1 MRDLIS
7 IEQVQPSYIFWQIRT
22 IVPEK
27 GEEGEEKEHGI
38 HIILAP
44 RQPLSCNESDNYQS
58 LNLDSK
64 GHTLY
69 YVSVNELKFLSAIC
83 TGLKYDV
90 GSQVK
95 ISLINRDQNLS
106 LAGPIRTS
114 G

>member
-44 RQPLSCNESDNYQS
+44 RQPLSCNESDNYHLKFEFGLKRS
-58 LNLDSK
+58 HLVPHISK
-64 GHTLY
+64 GAEVF
-69 YVSVNELKFLSAIC
+69 VS
-83 TGLKYDV
+83 
-90 GSQVK
+90 
-95 ISLINRDQNLS
+95 NLHWVE
-106 LAGPIRTS
+106 I
-114 G
+114 